1 MKWFGRGVRV
11 LFLVLF
17 GILFS
22 GVFAMLAFETAI
34 RRWRD
39 DRRAAEEAPASE
51 LEAGYRARLNNYRAR
66 IGVPDQD
73 GEGPS
78 IQMSAL

>member
-1 MKWFGRGVRV
+1 MKWSGRGFRV

-22 GVFAMLAFETAI
+22 GVFAMVAFETAI

-39 DRRAAEEAPASE
+39 DRRAQEAPASE
-51 LEAGYRARLNNYRAR
+51 LEAGYRARLDNYRAR

-73 GEGPS
+73 AEGPS
-78 IQMSAL
+78 IRMSAL